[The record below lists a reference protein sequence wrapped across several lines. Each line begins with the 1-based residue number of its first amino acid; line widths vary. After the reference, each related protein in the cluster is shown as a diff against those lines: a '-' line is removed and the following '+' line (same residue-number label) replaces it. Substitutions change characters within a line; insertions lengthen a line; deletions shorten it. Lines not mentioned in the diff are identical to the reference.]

1 MHPFEVHFEASPR
14 TREPSLHHYMDSHM
28 SLKKDVD
35 SKRREISSDNLS
47 MSIGELLNLY
57 KEKELDIHPEFQRVF
72 RWGIQQKSRLIESL
86 LLGIPLPSLYV
97 ATSDSGV
104 WEVIDGVQRLSTIFE
119 FMGELKGPD
128 DSDNDSISQKP
139 PLKLEA
145 TKHLKSLSGV
155 EFATMDHALR
165 LEFKRT
171 RLDIKVLAREPQG
184 TSTGKFDLFERLNT
198 YGEPL
203 SPQELRNCVL
213 VSLNSKRFRWL
224 KSLAEN
230 PSFRS
235 CTLLSEA
242 QIAEKYDMDLALR
255 FIVLRN
261 VDPRNVGDVH
271 EFLRDQMELMA
282 TDKGFDEEA
291 ETERFV
297 STFEFLDNNSD
308 GNVFRHWNAKQGI
321 FRGGFSLAAYEGLG
335 LAIGRHWKQ
344 VEKVR
349 TKIDVLEIVQQLWST
364 DAYRNSFSGLRA
376 RERMARVTPTAEN
389 LLKEA
394 IARAKTPRNVAK
406 RAMSQAKG

>member
-1 MHPFEVHFEASPR
+1 
-14 TREPSLHHYMDSHM
+14 M
-28 SLKKDVD
+28 SLKRDVD

-57 KEKELDIHPEFQRVF
+57 KDKELDIHPEFQRVF

-97 ATSDSGV
+97 ATNDSGV

-119 FMGELKGPD
+119 FMGELTGPV
-128 DSDNDSISQKP
+128 DNENGGLELKP
-139 PLKLEA
+139 PLKLEG
-145 TKHLKSLSGV
+145 TKHLQSLSGV
-155 EFATMDHALR
+155 EFAKMDHALR

-171 RLDIKVLAREPQG
+171 RLDVKVLAREQQG
-184 TSTGKFDLFERLNT
+184 APTGKFDLFERLNT

-213 VSLNSKRFRWL
+213 VSINSKRFRWL

-242 QIAEKYDMDLALR
+242 QVLEKYDMDLALR
-255 FIVLRN
+255 FITLRDAN
-261 VDPRNVGDVH
+261 PKDISDVH
-271 EFLRDQMELMA
+271 EFLRDRMELMA
-282 TDKGFDEEA
+282 AEQDFDEDA

-297 STFEFLDNNSD
+297 STFEFLDSKSD
-308 GNVFRHWNAKQGI
+308 GNAFRHWNTNQNT

-335 LAIGRHWKQ
+335 LAIGRHWDQIRKI
-344 VEKVR
+344 KD
-349 TKIDVLEIVQQLWST
+349 KIDIHELIQKLWAS

-376 RERMARVTPTAEN
+376 RERMARVVPIAEK
-389 LLKEA
+389 LVKEV
-394 IARAKTPRNVAK
+394 IQQTKPQRAAAKKTTPRVK
-406 RAMSQAKG
+406 K